1 MKLLW
6 VPHMAWAVL
15 DGQRERH
22 LISRWPDEG
31 DEIHVLTW
39 RTLTGAG
46 AYVRSLRA
54 AAERHGAVTIH
65 YVPRLPNLLSRVT
78 GNYARGFWPNEKLFQ
93 AEVRRLVRELG
104 IDLLL
109 YGLSHKM
116 VGLPPFDV
124 PVARLFDYLDMC
136 MYPDVEDAYI
146 RNSDLVICTS
156 TVLMD
161 RVRERGGAATYIPN
175 GVDPRRIAAGDRV
188 ATRRQLGIHDRTV
201 VSLIGLTSSRTLF
214 FVDALAEA
222 ARSVPNLVFLVVGGD
237 VIGTKSILGPIRE
250 RCRELGVPIVT
261 TGQIPSAR
269 IGDYF
274 AATDV
279 GLYPG
284 DANSYFD
291 AACPI
296 KVLEY
301 TAARKPVV
309 ATSLEELRR
318 LALANVLL
326 APAEP
331 KAYAAQIIRALK
343 EDLPVA
349 DVGAFDWATLAGKFR
364 EACAQAVAVHTRAG
378 DPRRVA

>member
-1 MKLLW
+1 VKLLW

-22 LISRWPDEG
+22 LISRWPDGG

-39 RTLTGAG
+39 RTLTGPA
-46 AYVRSLRA
+46 AYARSLRP
-54 AAERHGAVTIH
+54 AAERHGAVTLH
-65 YVPRLPNLLSRVT
+65 YGPRLPNVLSRIT

-93 AEVRRLVRELG
+93 AEVRRLVRDLG

-109 YGLSHKM
+109 YGLSHKA

-124 PVARLFDYLDMC
+124 NVARLFDYLDMC
-136 MYPDVEDAYI
+136 VYPEVEDAYI
-146 RNSDLVICTS
+146 RNSDLVTCTS
-156 TVLMD
+156 TVLVD
-161 RVRERGGAATYIPN
+161 RVRERGGRATYVPN
-175 GVDPRRIAAGDRV
+175 GVDSRRIAAGDRV
-188 ATRRQLGIHDRTV
+188 ATRQRLGIHDRTV

-222 ARSVPNLVFLVVGGD
+222 ARSVPGLIFLVVGGD
-237 VIGTKSILGPIRE
+237 ISGTKSILAPIRE
-250 RCRELGVPIVT
+250 RCRKLGVPIVT
-261 TGQIPSAR
+261 TGQIPSAQ

-284 DANSYFD
+284 DANAYFD

-318 LALANVLL
+318 LAFPNVLL
-326 APAEP
+326 APPEP
-331 KAYAAQIIRALK
+331 KAYATQIVRAVEERL
-343 EDLPVA
+343 DVA
-349 DVGAFDWATLAGKFR
+349 DVSAFDWATLAGAFR
-364 EACAQAVAVHTRAG
+364 EACAETVAARVRAG
-378 DPRRVA
+378 DPRRIA